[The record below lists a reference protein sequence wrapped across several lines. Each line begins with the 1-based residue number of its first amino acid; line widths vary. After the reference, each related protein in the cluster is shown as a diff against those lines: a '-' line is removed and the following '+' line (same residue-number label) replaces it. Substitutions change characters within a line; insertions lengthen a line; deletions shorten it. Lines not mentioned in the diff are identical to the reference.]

1 MTRVLLRKC
10 LQDAQWLFAG
20 CWLSIFAFCWVRAW
34 IVSRLDTDRFRAIL
48 DLLPD
53 DWQRFTPVDFDW
65 LITYA
70 GRLSLAYDE
79 LIVVLCVAIWCITR
93 GSDVVSGEL
102 GRGTM
107 EMLLAQPLSRWQ
119 VLSVPSGVTL
129 VGIALLAGAAWLGTW
144 VGMQTTTVKESVR
157 ASWDLPV
164 PLPWIGDKV
173 PIPFAAE
180 RTVRTPMTDKVDA
193 TVFLPATVNLL
204 ALGLMVAGFTT
215 LMSSW
220 DRYRWRTIGI
230 VTGVFI
236 IQAIV
241 KFVGLGIIELEW
253 LLYCSALT
261 PYEPEKFVQ
270 IADLRPE
277 LAWNLLIVPADGSGV
292 ELGPMGYHA
301 IMAGIGLLCYIGA
314 TVIFLRRDLPAAV

>member
-10 LQDAQWLFAG
+10 LQDAQWLFLG

-65 LITYA
+65 LITYE

-79 LIVVLCVAIWCITR
+79 LIVVLCVAIWCIAR

-119 VLSVPSGVTL
+119 VISVPSIVTL
-129 VGIALLAGAAWLGTW
+129 FGIGLLALAAWLGTW
-144 VGMQTTTVKESVR
+144 VGIQTTTVKETVR
-157 ASWDLPV
+157 ASWDLPL
-164 PLPWIGDKV
+164 PLPWIGDRI
-173 PIPFAAE
+173 PIPFATE
-180 RTVRTPMTDKVDA
+180 RTVRTPRSEKVDA
-193 TVFLPATVNLL
+193 AVFLPATANLF
-204 ALGLMVAGFTT
+204 ALGVMIAGFTT

-241 KFVGLGIIELEW
+241 KFVGLGIEELQW

-270 IADLRPE
+270 IANLRPDAAWHW
-277 LAWNLLIVPADGSGV
+277 LAASPTSSIL
-292 ELGPMGYHA
+292 ELGPLGYHA
-301 IMAGIGLLCYIGA
+301 IMAGIGLLSYLLA
-314 TVIFLRRDLPAAV
+314 TLIFLRRDLPAAV